1 VSTEKG
7 ITPAEPVA
15 LDEHHYRVMKRRQLF
30 RLTVLYLGPLVLLAT
45 YFFLQ
50 YDAIV
55 SESQRLHLRAIAES
69 QANTLDLFLFERL
82 VNLTNAVDDN
92 HLAVPPTTDQMV
104 ERLDRLRRNSDTFV
118 DFGFFDSLGVLSVYA
133 GPFPSLE
140 YRSYSDENWYRR
152 LLASPDQFVIT
163 DIYLG
168 FRRAPHFTIAI
179 SRRLNDQVVV
189 YRATIDPHKMYEYV
203 SSLGSAEE
211 VYSSVV
217 NREGKFQLANP
228 AEGKPLDDA
237 RFVPPDSPRTG
248 VVVVRVE
255 DRQVPY
261 AYAWLSSVDWGL
273 TVRISQVESGSLF
286 SGFRLRV
293 IGIAVVMLLVGSVI
307 LFHRAGKMVQA
318 QIEADRTR
326 TQLSHAAKL
335 ASVGE
340 LAAGIAHEIN
350 NPLAAINE
358 EAGLTKDLLS
368 RQYGKT
374 IGTDDVIAALDS
386 IQGLVFRCRDIT
398 HKLLGFVRKDDI
410 DLREHD
416 IHKLL
421 DEVVDGLLGH
431 ELSVSNVTLVKMYDH
446 SIPAILTD
454 RNQLEQVFLN
464 LIKNAQDAIGDR
476 CGTIIVTTRRQNR
489 DICIEIADTGKG
501 MSPQQ
506 LEMIFIPFYTTK
518 EVGQGT
524 GLGLSVSYGI
534 VRGLHGQ
541 IDATSTVG
549 AGTTFTIRLPLQSPD
564 VRAG

>member
-1 VSTEKG
+1 MSTEKG